1 MSIIKKK
8 KKKKEV
14 RSSNCRQLG
23 EARSNVVLRRWQ
35 WLAMLVVGLGSQQ
48 RYTEEKSEE
57 QTSHDRGIM
66 GARRRRSI
74 VATLAFLM
82 LMGIALY
89 FRLWAIHYNL
99 SSDDTQ
105 LLRSPLSSENNIL
118 LFCAMLV
125 LLIDTAKRNTIV
137 LWRFFFYLYFGI
149 RLFAG
154 YSLILPTERQWMSL
168 QSGGWGMM
176 RR

>member
-1 MSIIKKK
+1 MKKIKGY
-8 KKKKEV
+8 

-74 VATLAFLM
+74 LATLAFLM

-137 LWRFFFYLYFGI
+137 LWRFFFF
-149 RLFAG
+149 FTF
-154 YSLILPTERQWMSL
+154 ILAFVCL
-168 QSGGWGMM
+168 QATVWYCQQRGNGWVCRVEAEVWWGG
-176 RR
+176 R